1 MKKEVNEKLEA
12 LFAYDNNGTLDQLL
26 SLLELP
32 DEQFDALYPS
42 IQQKLDLV
50 FASEEF
56 QQDTLKALKLTGHGS
71 IEEER
76 AAALEVI
83 DEISAD
89 DTLSR
94 SKRDFLASLI
104 EGSVVSIINL
114 IEVPRERVKVQIKK
128 LSEDAI
134 IPQYAHPTDAG
145 ADICAIEETKLEP
158 GETKIVKTGLAVA
171 IPTGYEIQVRPRS
184 GLSLK
189 SGLRIANA
197 PGTIDT
203 DYRGEIGIIMTNT
216 NDIPYVIDKEMK
228 IAQLL
233 IAPTPRIKWDE
244 VFTIEELGSTERGE
258 GGFGSTGSKKS

>member
-12 LFAYDNNGTLDQLL
+12 LFAYDINDTLDQLL

-83 DEISAD
+83 DEIAAD

-94 SKRDFLASLI
+94 SKRDFLTSLI

-128 LSEDAI
+128 LSEDAV
-134 IPQYAHPTDAG
+134 IPQYAHKTDAG
-145 ADICAIEETKLEP
+145 ADVYAIEDVTLKPHETQL
-158 GETKIVKTGLAVA
+158 IKTGISVA
-171 IPTGYEIQVRPRS
+171 IPVGYEIQVRPRS

-189 SGLRIANA
+189 TGLRVANA
-197 PGTIDT
+197 PGTIDS
-203 DYRGEIGIIMTNT
+203 DYRGEVCVIMTNT
-216 NDIPYVIDKEMK
+216 ANLSQTINKGDK
-228 IAQLL
+228 IAQLV
-233 IAPTPRIKWDE
+233 ISAVPMIDWIEVDE
-244 VFTIEELGSTERGE
+244 LDSTERGE
-258 GGFGSTGSKKS
+258 GGFGSTDKK

>member
-12 LFAYDNNGTLDQLL
+12 LFAYDTNDTLDQLL

-76 AAALEVI
+76 NAALEVI
-83 DEISAD
+83 EEIAAD

-94 SKRDFLASLI
+94 SKRDFLTSLI

-128 LSEDAI
+128 LNEDAV
-134 IPQYAHPTDAG
+134 IPQYAHKTDAG
-145 ADICAIEETKLEP
+145 ADVYAIEDVTLKPHETQL
-158 GETKIVKTGLAVA
+158 IKTGISVA
-171 IPTGYEIQVRPRS
+171 IPVGYEIQVRPRS

-189 SGLRIANA
+189 TGLRVANA
-197 PGTIDT
+197 PGTIDS
-203 DYRGEIGIIMTNT
+203 DYRGEVCVIMTNT
-216 NDIPYVIDKEMK
+216 ANLSQTINKGDK
-228 IAQLL
+228 IAQLV
-233 IAPTPRIKWDE
+233 ISAVPMIDWVEVDE
-244 VFTIEELGSTERGE
+244 LDSTERGE
-258 GGFGSTGSKKS
+258 GGFGSTDKK

>member
-12 LFAYDNNGTLDQLL
+12 LFAYDTNDTLDQLL

-83 DEISAD
+83 DEIAAD

-94 SKRDFLASLI
+94 SKRDFLTSLI

-128 LSEDAI
+128 LSEDAV
-134 IPQYAHPTDAG
+134 IPQYAHKTDAG
-145 ADICAIEETKLEP
+145 ADVYAIEDVTLKPHETQL
-158 GETKIVKTGLAVA
+158 IKTGISVA
-171 IPTGYEIQVRPRS
+171 IPVGYEIQVRPRS

-189 SGLRIANA
+189 TGLRVANA
-197 PGTIDT
+197 PGTIDS
-203 DYRGEIGIIMTNT
+203 DYRGEVCVIMTNT
-216 NDIPYVIDKEMK
+216 ANLSQTINKGDK
-228 IAQLL
+228 IAQLV
-233 IAPTPRIKWDE
+233 ISVVPMIDWVEVDE
-244 VFTIEELGSTERGE
+244 LDSTERGE
-258 GGFGSTGSKKS
+258 GGFGSTDKK

>member
-12 LFAYDNNGTLDQLL
+12 LFAYDTNDTLDQLL

-83 DEISAD
+83 DEIAAD

-94 SKRDFLASLI
+94 SKRDFLTSLI

-128 LSEDAI
+128 LSEDAV
-134 IPQYAHPTDAG
+134 IPQYAHKTDAG
-145 ADICAIEETKLEP
+145 ADVYAIEDVTLKPHETQL
-158 GETKIVKTGLAVA
+158 IKTGISVA
-171 IPTGYEIQVRPRS
+171 IPVGYEIQVRPRS

-189 SGLRIANA
+189 TGLRVANA
-197 PGTIDT
+197 PGTIDS
-203 DYRGEIGIIMTNT
+203 DYRGEVCVIMTNT
-216 NDIPYVIDKEMK
+216 ANLSQTINKGDK
-228 IAQLL
+228 IAQLV
-233 IAPTPRIKWDE
+233 ISAVPMIDWVEVDE
-244 VFTIEELGSTERGE
+244 LDPTERGE
-258 GGFGSTGSKKS
+258 GGFGSTDKK

>member
-12 LFAYDNNGTLDQLL
+12 LFAYDTNDTLDQLL

-56 QQDTLKALKLTGHGS
+56 QQDTLKAFKLTGHGS

-83 DEISAD
+83 DEIAAD

-94 SKRDFLASLI
+94 SKRDFLTSLI

-128 LSEDAI
+128 LSEDAV
-134 IPQYAHPTDAG
+134 IPQYAHKTDAG
-145 ADICAIEETKLEP
+145 ADVYAIEDVTLKPHETQL
-158 GETKIVKTGLAVA
+158 IKTGISVA
-171 IPTGYEIQVRPRS
+171 IPVGYEIQVRPRS

-189 SGLRIANA
+189 TGLRVANA
-197 PGTIDT
+197 PGTIDS
-203 DYRGEIGIIMTNT
+203 DYRGEVCVIMTNT
-216 NDIPYVIDKEMK
+216 ANLSQTINKGDK
-228 IAQLL
+228 IAQLV
-233 IAPTPRIKWDE
+233 ISAVPMIDWVEVDE
-244 VFTIEELGSTERGE
+244 LDSTERGE
-258 GGFGSTGSKKS
+258 GGFGSTDKK

>member
-12 LFAYDNNGTLDQLL
+12 LFAYDTNDTLDQLL

-83 DEISAD
+83 DEIAAD

-94 SKRDFLASLI
+94 SKRDFLTSLI

-128 LSEDAI
+128 LSEDAV
-134 IPQYAHPTDAG
+134 IPQYAHKTDAG
-145 ADICAIEETKLEP
+145 ADVYAIEDVTLKPHETQL
-158 GETKIVKTGLAVA
+158 IKTGISVA
-171 IPTGYEIQVRPRS
+171 IPVGYEIQVRPRS

-189 SGLRIANA
+189 TGLRVANA
-197 PGTIDT
+197 PGTIDS
-203 DYRGEIGIIMTNT
+203 DYRGEVCVIMTNT
-216 NDIPYVIDKEMK
+216 ANLSQTINKGDK
-228 IAQLL
+228 IAQLV
-233 IAPTPRIKWDE
+233 ISAVPMIDWIEVDE
-244 VFTIEELGSTERGE
+244 LDSTERGE
-258 GGFGSTGSKKS
+258 GGFGSTDKK

>member
-50 FASEEF
+50 FTSEEF

-128 LSEDAI
+128 LSEDAV
-134 IPQYAHPTDAG
+134 IPQYAHKTDAG
-145 ADICAIEETKLEP
+145 ADVYAIEDVTLKPHETQL
-158 GETKIVKTGLAVA
+158 IKTGISVA
-171 IPTGYEIQVRPRS
+171 IPVGYEIQVRPRS

-189 SGLRIANA
+189 TGLRVANA
-197 PGTIDT
+197 PGTIDS
-203 DYRGEIGIIMTNT
+203 DYRGEICVIMTNT
-216 NDIPYVIDKEMK
+216 ANLSQTINKGDK
-228 IAQLL
+228 IAQLV
-233 IAPTPRIKWDE
+233 ISAVPMIDWVEVDE
-244 VFTIEELGSTERGE
+244 LDPTERGE
-258 GGFGSTGSKKS
+258 GGFGSTDKK

>member
-12 LFAYDNNGTLDQLL
+12 LFAYDTNDTLDQLL

-83 DEISAD
+83 DEIAAD

-94 SKRDFLASLI
+94 SKRDFLTSLI

-128 LSEDAI
+128 LSEDAV
-134 IPQYAHPTDAG
+134 IPQYAHKTDAG
-145 ADICAIEETKLEP
+145 ADVYAIEDVTLKPHETQL
-158 GETKIVKTGLAVA
+158 IKTGISVA
-171 IPTGYEIQVRPRS
+171 IPVGYEIQVRPRS

-189 SGLRIANA
+189 TGLRVANA
-197 PGTIDT
+197 PGTIDS
-203 DYRGEIGIIMTNT
+203 DYRGEVCVIMTNT
-216 NDIPYVIDKEMK
+216 ANLSQTINKGNK
-228 IAQLL
+228 IAQLV
-233 IAPTPRIKWDE
+233 ISAVPMIDWVEVDE
-244 VFTIEELGSTERGE
+244 LDPTERGE
-258 GGFGSTGSKKS
+258 GGFGSTDKK

>member
-12 LFAYDNNGTLDQLL
+12 LFAYDTNDTLDQLL

-83 DEISAD
+83 DEIAAD

-94 SKRDFLASLI
+94 SKRDFLTSLI

-128 LSEDAI
+128 LSEDAV
-134 IPQYAHPTDAG
+134 IPQYAHKTDAG
-145 ADICAIEETKLEP
+145 ADVYAIEDVTLKPHETQL
-158 GETKIVKTGLAVA
+158 IKTGISVA
-171 IPTGYEIQVRPRS
+171 IPVGYEIQVRPRS

-189 SGLRIANA
+189 TGLRVANA
-197 PGTIDT
+197 PGTIDS
-203 DYRGEIGIIMTNT
+203 DYRGEVCVIMTNT
-216 NDIPYVIDKEMK
+216 ANLSQTINKGDK
-228 IAQLL
+228 IAQLV
-233 IAPTPRIKWDE
+233 ISAVPMIDWVEVDE
-244 VFTIEELGSTERGE
+244 LDSTERGE
-258 GGFGSTGSKKS
+258 GGFGSTDKK

>member
-12 LFAYDNNGTLDQLL
+12 LFAYDTNDTLDQLL

-56 QQDTLKALKLTGHGS
+56 QQDTLKAIKLTGHGS

-83 DEISAD
+83 DEIVAD

-94 SKRDFLASLI
+94 SKRDFLTSLI

-128 LSEDAI
+128 LSEDAV
-134 IPQYAHPTDAG
+134 IPQYAHKTDAG
-145 ADICAIEETKLEP
+145 ADVYAIEDVTLKPHETQL
-158 GETKIVKTGLAVA
+158 IKTGISVA
-171 IPTGYEIQVRPRS
+171 IPVGYEIQVRPRS

-189 SGLRIANA
+189 TGLRVANA
-197 PGTIDT
+197 PGTIDS
-203 DYRGEIGIIMTNT
+203 DYRGEVCVIMTNT
-216 NDIPYVIDKEMK
+216 ANLSQTINKGDK
-228 IAQLL
+228 IAQLV
-233 IAPTPRIKWDE
+233 ISAVPMIDWVEVDE
-244 VFTIEELGSTERGE
+244 LDSTERGE
-258 GGFGSTGSKKS
+258 GGFGSTDKK

>member
-12 LFAYDNNGTLDQLL
+12 LFAYDTNGTLDQLL

-83 DEISAD
+83 DEIAAD

-94 SKRDFLASLI
+94 SKRDFLTSLI

-128 LSEDAI
+128 LSEDAV
-134 IPQYAHPTDAG
+134 IPQYAHKTDAG
-145 ADICAIEETKLEP
+145 ADVYAIEDVTLKPHETQL
-158 GETKIVKTGLAVA
+158 IKTGISVA
-171 IPTGYEIQVRPRS
+171 IPVGYEIQVRPRS

-189 SGLRIANA
+189 TGLRVANA
-197 PGTIDT
+197 PGTIDS
-203 DYRGEIGIIMTNT
+203 DYRGEVCVIMTNT
-216 NDIPYVIDKEMK
+216 ANLSQTINRGDK
-228 IAQLL
+228 IAQLV
-233 IAPTPRIKWDE
+233 ISAVPMIDWVEVDE
-244 VFTIEELGSTERGE
+244 LDSTERGE
-258 GGFGSTGSKKS
+258 GGFGSTDKK

>member
-12 LFAYDNNGTLDQLL
+12 LFAYDTNDTLDQLL

-56 QQDTLKALKLTGHGS
+56 QQDTLKAIKLTGHGS

-83 DEISAD
+83 DEIAAD

-94 SKRDFLASLI
+94 SKRDFLTSLI

-128 LSEDAI
+128 LSEDAV
-134 IPQYAHPTDAG
+134 IPQYAHKTDAG
-145 ADICAIEETKLEP
+145 ADVYAIEDVTLKPHETQL
-158 GETKIVKTGLAVA
+158 IKTGISVA
-171 IPTGYEIQVRPRS
+171 IPVGYEIQVRPRS

-189 SGLRIANA
+189 TGLRVANA
-197 PGTIDT
+197 PGTIDS
-203 DYRGEIGIIMTNT
+203 DYRGEVCVIMTNT
-216 NDIPYVIDKEMK
+216 DNLSQTINKGDK
-228 IAQLL
+228 IAQLV
-233 IAPTPRIKWDE
+233 ISAVPMIDWVEVDE
-244 VFTIEELGSTERGE
+244 LDSTERGE
-258 GGFGSTGSKKS
+258 GGFGSTDKK

>member
-12 LFAYDNNGTLDQLL
+12 LFAYDTNDTLDQLL

-83 DEISAD
+83 NEIAAD

-94 SKRDFLASLI
+94 SKRDFLTSLI

-128 LSEDAI
+128 LSEDAV
-134 IPQYAHPTDAG
+134 IPQYAHKTDAG
-145 ADICAIEETKLEP
+145 ADVYAIEDVTLKPHETQL
-158 GETKIVKTGLAVA
+158 IKTGISVA
-171 IPTGYEIQVRPRS
+171 IPVGYEIQVRPRS

-189 SGLRIANA
+189 TGLRVANA
-197 PGTIDT
+197 PGTIDS
-203 DYRGEIGIIMTNT
+203 DYRGEVCVIMTNT
-216 NDIPYVIDKEMK
+216 ANLSQTINKGDK
-228 IAQLL
+228 IAQLV
-233 IAPTPRIKWDE
+233 ISAVPMIDWVEVDE
-244 VFTIEELGSTERGE
+244 LDSTERGE
-258 GGFGSTGSKKS
+258 GGFGSTDKK